1 MSKKLFT
8 LLSIL
13 VLASMMLAGCG
24 SPAPVAPAA
33 TTAPAAPVAP
43 AATTAPA
50 APVAPPTS
58 APAATTAPVA
68 APTTVAAPK
77 ADLVLG
83 SWRVDDVDA
92 WTKIIAEFNKQYPTI
107 TIKFDPTNPPDYN
120 ATLQTQLTT
129 GTGPDLLFVRSFE
142 VGRGLFSSG
151 YLTSLKTLPG
161 LSDAFDTATLA
172 PWASDSG
179 DPFAVPI
186 AAVSNGI
193 FYNQDV
199 FTAQGI
205 AVPKTWED
213 LMAAAKKL
221 KAAGITPFSN
231 GLKDEWDI
239 NEVVWMGLVPSVI
252 GGLDGR
258 TAYLNGGRCFND
270 ASMLASFQEIADLKP
285 YLPNGFAA
293 IGVNDA
299 ENLFIQG
306 KAAMMFDGSWS
317 TKIYE
322 QAAPSFKWSVFQIP
336 GPAGKDLYETF
347 HIDAAIGMNA
357 ATKNPEAAKI
367 FLQWLETKDFN
378 DTFANNV
385 PGFFPMSKT
394 ATTITDPIAATFL
407 TFNQQAKGTDIRF
420 TWDSIMSPPSGMQ
433 SAYNLALAGEDAI
446 LKGQMTPQQA
456 ADSLQTGLAAWYAPA
471 KTCKK

>member
-1 MSKKLFT
+1 MKTIRVLM
-8 LLSIL
+8 L
-13 VLASMMLAGCG
+13 VLMAVVMAACSATPTVAPATNP
-24 SPAPVAPAA
+24 PAPVTSAPVA
-33 TTAPAAPVAP
+33 TTAPATAAP
-43 AATTAPA
+43 A
-50 APVAPPTS
+50 TS
-58 APAATTAPVA
+58 AP
-68 APTTVAAPK
+68 TVAVPK
-77 ADLVLG
+77 ASLVLG
-83 SWRVDDVDA
+83 SWRVDDADA
-92 WTKIIAEFNKQYPTI
+92 WAKILAEFTKQYPTI
-107 TIKFDPTNPPDYN
+107 TVTFDPTNPTDYN

-129 GTGPDLLFVRSFE
+129 GTGPDLFFVRSFE
-142 VGRGLFSSG
+142 VGRGLFTSG
-151 YLTSLKTLPG
+151 YIASLKTLPG
-161 LSDAFDTATLA
+161 LSDAFDAATLA

-193 FYNQDV
+193 FYNQDI

-205 AVPKTWED
+205 SVPKTWED
-213 LMAAAKKL
+213 LIAAAKKL

-258 TAYLNGGRCFND
+258 NAYLSGARCFND
-270 ASMLASFQEIADLKP
+270 PTMVSSFQEIADLQP

-299 ENLFIQG
+299 ENLLIQG

-336 GPAGKDLYETF
+336 APAGKDLYETF

-367 FLQWLETKDFN
+367 FLQWLETKNFN
-378 DTFANNV
+378 DVFANNV

-394 ATTITDPIAATFL
+394 PTTITDPIAAQFL
-407 TFNQQAKGTDIRF
+407 VFNKNAKGTDIRF
-420 TWDSIMSPPSGMQ
+420 TWDKIQSGPTGKQ
-433 SAYNLALAGEDAI
+433 GAYNLALAGQDAI

-456 ADSLQTGLAAWYAPA
+456 ADNLQAGLAGWYAPA
-471 KTCKK
+471 QTCKK

>member
-1 MSKKLFT
+1 MAACT
-8 LLSIL
+8 
-13 VLASMMLAGCG
+13 AT
-24 SPAPVAPAA
+24 PA
-33 TTAPAAPVAP
+33 AAPV
-43 AATTAPA
+43 
-50 APVAPPTS
+50 TS
-58 APAATTAPVA
+58 APATTAPVA
-68 APTTVAAPK
+68 TAAPATAVPTPSVPK

-83 SWRVDDVDA
+83 SWRVDDADA
-92 WTKIIAEFNKQYPTI
+92 WAKILAEFNKQYPSI
-107 TIKFDPTNPPDYN
+107 TVKFDPTNPPDYN

-129 GTGPDLLFVRSFE
+129 GTGPDLFFVRSFE

-151 YLTSLKTLPG
+151 YIASLKDLPG
-161 LSDAFDTATLA
+161 INDAFDTATLA

-179 DPFAVPI
+179 EPFAVPI

-193 FYNQDV
+193 FYNQDM

-205 AVPKTWED
+205 AIPTTWED

-239 NEVVWMGLVPSVI
+239 NEVVWMGLLPSVI

-258 TAYLNGGRCFND
+258 NAYLNGDRCFND
-270 ASMLASFQEIADLKP
+270 ADMVASFQEIADLKP
-285 YLPNGFAA
+285 YLPNGFSA

-322 QAAPSFKWSVFQIP
+322 QANPSFKWGVFQIP

-347 HIDAAIGMNA
+347 HIDAAIGMNS

-367 FLQWLETKDFN
+367 FLQWLETKSFN
-378 DTFANNV
+378 DAFANNV

-394 ATTITDPIAATFL
+394 PTTITDPIAAAFL
-407 TFNQQAKGTDIRF
+407 TFNQNAKGTDIRF
-420 TWDSIMSPPSGMQ
+420 TWDKIQSGPTGFQ
-433 SAYNLALAGEDAI
+433 GAYNLALAAEDAI

-456 ADSLQTGLAAWYAPA
+456 ADSLQAGLAQWYGPA